1 MVSPAGTI
9 SSEKT
14 NKLLGLEIVRFVSAL
29 AVLVWHY
36 QHFAYVAD
44 SPVNFARDSQP
55 FYPFLSLFY
64 NYGYLG
70 VQVFWCI
77 SGFIFFWKYKESLA
91 NGAVSAKTFFILRFS
106 RLYPLHFV
114 TLITVLLLQY
124 AYFSER
130 GFYFIYQFDDLRHFF
145 LQLFLASNWGFELGD
160 SFNGPIWSISVETLV
175 YVIFFLLLR
184 YVGTS
189 FWINI
194 VNIAGSLA
202 TKFFN
207 IHMPIFDCLIFF
219 YAGGLS
225 AIALQYFSQT
235 RFKTALK
242 IVAFAMLF
250 AMPVASILLPI
261 SHNKFFPVLF
271 MLAYIPTLLYVGAR
285 NIHVPSD
292 VQKLIVVAGNMT
304 YASYLIHFPIQLA
317 LTLYFIK
324 TGQDIPYTNPL
335 FFINFICIILIASY
349 YVYRFFERPAQDAI
363 RGLALPAKPSMSM
376 AAAETR

>member
-1 MVSPAGTI
+1 MLSPSATV
-9 SSEKT
+9 KT
-14 NKLLGLEIVRFVSAL
+14 EQKNKLLGLEVIRFVSAL

-44 SPVNFARDSQP
+44 APVNFTRESQP
-55 FYPFLSLFY
+55 FYPLLSLFY

-91 NGAVSAKTFFILRFS
+91 RGAVGAKTFFILRFS

-124 AYFSER
+124 AYFAEK

-145 LQLFLASNWGFELGD
+145 LQLFLASNWGFEGGD

-194 VNIAGSLA
+194 VIITGSLA
-202 TKFFN
+202 TKFFD
-207 IHMPIFDCLIFF
+207 IHLPIFDCLIFF

-225 AIALQYFSQT
+225 ALAVQYFSET
-235 RFKTALK
+235 RFNTALK
-242 IVAFAMLF
+242 IIAFAMLF
-250 AMPVASILLPI
+250 AMPVASMLLPI
-261 SHNKFFPVLF
+261 TGNRHFPVLF
-271 MLAYIPTLLYVGAR
+271 MLAFVPTLLYVGAR
-285 NIHVPSD
+285 NITVPSD
-292 VQKLIVVAGNMT
+292 VQRLLEAAGNMT
-304 YASYLIHFPIQLA
+304 YASYLIHFPIQLVI
-317 LTLYFIK
+317 TLYFMR
-324 TGQDIPYTNPL
+324 TGQTIPYTNPL
-335 FFINFICIILIASY
+335 FFLNFIAVIMVASY
-349 YVYRFFERPAQDAI
+349 FVYRYFERPAQDAI
-363 RGLALPAKPSMSM
+363 RGLALPAKQSMTM
-376 AAAETR
+376 AATESR